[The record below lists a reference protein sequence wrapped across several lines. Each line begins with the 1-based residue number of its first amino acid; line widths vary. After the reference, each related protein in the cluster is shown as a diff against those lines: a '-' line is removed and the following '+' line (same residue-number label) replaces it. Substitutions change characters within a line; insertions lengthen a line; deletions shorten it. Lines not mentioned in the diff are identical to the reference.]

1 MPTMISNQ
9 PGQLFA
15 LKEAKFMELKFPE
28 RKWLL
33 HPWLPQGSLAMIYA
47 PRGEGKT
54 WFALAVAKAIAR
66 GQDLLGWR
74 CRTRKRVL
82 YVEGELPGRSV
93 QWRLGK
99 FRRSPD
105 GMFHILCRDT
115 YLLRRETMPDL
126 GEAEGRLELN
136 RIIDQC
142 QPDVIIIDTISTM
155 VRSGVE
161 NDAEVWAP
169 IQQWLLDQRCQLRTV
184 ILMHHA
190 GKSGQQ
196 RGPLNEKT

>member
-1 MPTMISNQ
+1 M
-9 PGQLFA
+9 
-15 LKEAKFMELKFPE
+15 
-28 RKWLL
+28 
-33 HPWLPQGSLAMIYA
+33 
-47 PRGEGKT
+47 
-54 WFALAVAKAIAR
+54 AV
-66 GQDLLGWR
+66 
-74 CRTRKRVL
+74 
-82 YVEGELPGRSV
+82 
-93 QWRLGK
+93 GK

-105 GMFHILCRDT
+105 GTFHILCRDT

-126 GEAEGRLELN
+126 GETEGRLELN

-161 NDAEVWAP
+161 NDAESWAP

-196 RGPLNEKT
+196 RGTSKREDVMDTIIKLKKQPEECTETESVFDLTL